1 MMLEINILNKTFNKN
16 NQKKLIFED
25 VNIKLPNVG
34 LILLKGNS
42 GIGKT
47 TLLNL
52 ISKLDNDFKG
62 YIKYDN
68 QEISKEFVI
77 TNVSYL
83 MQNDNLIENISVYD
97 NLNLYNELSEEQ
109 IDKLLKFLSII
120 DLKDKKIRYLSSG
133 EKRRVAIARTLL
145 KQPKIILLDEVTSNL
160 DNNNSK
166 NIMELLKII
175 SKNVLII
182 YSSHDESIYN
192 YADVLLEVKDY
203 KIEQQ
208 IINNLEDKKINLS
221 NNYTINSKYKN
232 KILKC
237 TIFNIKSNLTN
248 IAIMSLLFLTSLTF
262 IILSNFDISKVL
274 TDTLKLNN
282 NNYINSDSQNDK
294 LISFTNS
301 SSHFFKI
308 INVSSDNVEFV
319 YYEPPYRND
328 FTTYENMNLFD
339 YIGSLPL
346 NDNEIMIYQILAE
359 NIIYYY
365 FANNNQVNN
374 IDDLI
379 GKEIITDNNT
389 FIISG
394 IIKQDLSIFEKLKH
408 TKIDDNDI
416 DANLLNLFNGKVSNY
431 YNEVIITNQNT
442 IDILNNKYEIFNDN
456 NRTKKIYIDNY
467 NEMYRIIKKN
477 TMDYDLNKLLL
488 NRNHFNVYDTE
499 YSKSLTDLFYIL
511 TIVSKISPVLAIIF
525 SLISIMFMYTFV
537 RNYMDK
543 NNKNISILKLIGFE
557 EREILNN
564 YTLGIMF
571 QTLLSIVLSL
581 LIFIV
586 LNLIMNAYFS
596 KIYYFYVDIL
606 NISFI
611 DVILYSIMIII
622 LIELMYIYIKK
633 YFKNIR
639 ISYVLRNN

>member
-1 MMLEINILNKTFNKN
+1 MLEINILNKTFNKN

-68 QEISKEFVI
+68 QEISKEFVK

-120 DLKDKKIRYLSSG
+120 DLKDKKIKYLSSG

-175 SKNVLII
+175 SENVLII

-192 YADVLLEVKDY
+192 YADVLLEVKNY
-203 KIEQQ
+203 KIEKQ

-248 IAIMSLLFLTSLTF
+248 IALMSLLFLTSLTF

-301 SSHFFKI
+301 SFHFFKI
-308 INVSSDNVEFV
+308 INVSLDNVEFV

-431 YNEVIITNQNT
+431 YSEVIITNQNT
-442 IDILNNKYEIFNDN
+442 IDILNNKYEILNDN

-488 NRNHFNVYDTE
+488 NRNYFNVYDTE

-543 NNKNISILKLIGFE
+543 NNKNISILKLLSFNDD
-557 EREILNN
+557 EILSN

-571 QTLLSIVLSL
+571 QTMLSIALCL
-581 LIFIV
+581 LIFMV
-586 LNLIMNAYFS
+586 LNLIINAYFS

-622 LIELMYIYIKK
+622 LIVLMYIYIKK

>member
-1 MMLEINILNKTFNKN
+1 MLEINILNKTFNKN

>member
-1 MMLEINILNKTFNKN
+1 MLEINILNKTFNKN
-16 NQKKLIFED
+16 NQKKIIFED

-68 QEISKEFVI
+68 QEISKEFVK

-120 DLKDKKIRYLSSG
+120 DLKDKKIKYLSSG

-203 KIEQQ
+203 KIEKQ

-232 KILKC
+232 KILKS

-274 TDTLKLNN
+274 TDTLRLNN

-308 INVSSDNVEFV
+308 INVSLDNVEFV

-339 YIGSLPL
+339 YIGALPL

-389 FIISG
+389 FTISG

-557 EREILNN
+557 EHEILNN

-596 KIYYFYVDIL
+596 KLYYFYVDIL

-622 LIELMYIYIKK
+622 LIVLMYIYIKK